1 MTTEK
6 PEINELEAAELIKGM
21 GREAVVVAHDNGK
34 VTATAIYSTQLDA
47 AGQQRIRDEVDG
59 MLQQVQQKY
68 RIVKKKKK

>member
-6 PEINELEAAELIKGM
+6 PEINELEV